1 MVKSGKFNKLVI
13 CHWLL
18 VISWVSFTFRFLL
31 KIKWKFRNMEIW
43 KYLKLELNHE
53 IINGE

>member
-43 KYLKLELNHE
+43 KYLKLELNHK
-53 IINGE
+53 IINDE